1 VGADEGPVVAGYLR
15 VSSRSQTVETQRDA
29 IQRCATARGEP
40 VTHWFEE
47 KRTAKALANR
57 PALDA
62 LCDLIRRGGVRI
74 LYVYRIDRLSR
85 SGIRDTF
92 FLLENFRGAGVVVV
106 TVADGFAM
114 DGVASDIVLAV
125 LAWAAQME
133 RLAIGE
139 RIADAHT
146 RIKNEGGQWGR
157 PRRVDGATAARIRE
171 AHEEDGRSVRELAI
185 AYGIPRSTIARCLS
199 RKPTSPPLSPSPGK
213 KARDPGAVQ

>member
-1 VGADEGPVVAGYLR
+1 MGADDGPVVAGYLR

-40 VTHWFEE
+40 VTKWFDE
-47 KRTAKALANR
+47 KRTAKALTDR
-57 PALDA
+57 PVLDA
-62 LCDLIRRGGVRI
+62 LCDFIRRGGVRI

-92 FLLENFRGAGVVVV
+92 LLLENFRGAGVVVV

-146 RIKNEGGQWGR
+146 RIKSEGGQWGR
-157 PRRVDGATAARIRE
+157 PRRVDRATAKLIAE
-171 AHEEDGRSVRELAI
+171 GHEDGRSVRELAI
-185 AYGIPRSTIARCLS
+185 AYGIPRSTIARVLS
-199 RKPTSPPLSPSPGK
+199 RKPTSTPLSQPPAK